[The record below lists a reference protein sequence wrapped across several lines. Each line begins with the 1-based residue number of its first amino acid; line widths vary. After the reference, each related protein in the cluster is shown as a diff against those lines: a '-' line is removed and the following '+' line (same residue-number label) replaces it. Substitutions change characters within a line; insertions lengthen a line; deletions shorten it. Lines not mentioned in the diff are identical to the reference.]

1 MASSDP
7 ELVIP
12 LLIDGKEDF
21 GSETFDVVSSKTGKV
36 CWKAVSSSSE
46 DATRAVEAAQRAFPL
61 WSKTKPQQKQKIL
74 FKAADIL
81 ESRITEYGG
90 IMETEM
96 GGAVGPIHYWMLPKG
111 VRFLRD
117 IANHIPLM
125 GGNIPTVEAEG
136 TSAMVWKEPYG
147 VILGISP
154 WNAPFVL
161 GMRAA
166 ATAIATGN
174 TTVIKGSELSPR
186 CYWALGQAFQD
197 AGLPAGVLNIIYCK
211 ASDGAAVTNTMI
223 RHPAVKK
230 INFTGSTDVGR
241 KIARTC
247 GENLKPCL
255 MELGGKNSAIVCAD
269 ADLQKAARDCIVGA
283 VQHSGQICMSTDRI
297 IIHADIADQ
306 FLETLKAALTS
317 LASSTPD
324 PTYLVSS
331 ASKSRLQG
339 VVSKALSEG
348 ASSLLGLTEQL
359 QPKESDENSPVIFAP
374 MIIGDIKE
382 DMQLWRE
389 ENFGPVAAY
398 RIARSDEEAIAM
410 ANDTEYGLSTAVFTK
425 DLRRGFAI
433 AKQLESGAVHIN
445 SMTVRDETAL
455 PMGGVKGSG
464 WGRFN
469 TVLGMEEFL
478 VAKSVTWDD

>member
-7 ELVIP
+7 ELVVP
-12 LLIDGKEDF
+12 LIIDGKEDL
-21 GSETFDVVSSKTGKV
+21 GSETFDVVSAKTGKV
-36 CWKAVSSSSE
+36 CWKAVSSNSQ
-46 DATRAVEAAQRAFPL
+46 DATRAVEAAQKSFPS

-81 ESRITEYGG
+81 ESRIKEYGG

-96 GGAVGPIHYWMLPKG
+96 GGDVGPVHFWVLPTA

-117 IANHIPLM
+117 IASHIPLIT
-125 GGNIPTVEAEG
+125 GTIPTVENEG

-147 VILGISP
+147 VVLGISP
-154 WNAPFVL
+154 WNAPFAL

-255 MELGGKNSAIVCAD
+255 MELGGKNNAIVCAD
-269 ADLQKAARDCIVGA
+269 ADLQKAAKECIVGA
-283 VQHSGQICMSTDRI
+283 VLHSGQICMSTDRI
-297 IIHADIADQ
+297 IIHADIADK
-306 FLETLKAALTS
+306 FLEILKATLINLALS
-317 LASSTPD
+317 APA
-324 PTYLVSS
+324 PPYLVN
-331 ASKSRLQG
+331 AAAKSRLQT
-339 VVSKALSEG
+339 VISQALSGG
-348 ASSLLGLTEQL
+348 ASSLLDGTEQL
-359 QPKESDENSPVIFAP
+359 QPNQKDEPTPVIFAP

-382 DMQLWRE
+382 DMALWTD

-398 RIARSDEEAIAM
+398 RIAKSDEEAIAM
-410 ANDTEYGLSTAVFTK
+410 ANDTEFGLAAAVFTQ
-425 DLRRGFAI
+425 DLRKGFAI

-445 SMTVRDETAL
+445 SMSVRDEPAL
-455 PMGGVKGSG
+455 PMGGVKNSG

-469 TVLGMEEFL
+469 TVVGMEEFL
-478 VAKSVTWDD
+478 VPKSITWDN